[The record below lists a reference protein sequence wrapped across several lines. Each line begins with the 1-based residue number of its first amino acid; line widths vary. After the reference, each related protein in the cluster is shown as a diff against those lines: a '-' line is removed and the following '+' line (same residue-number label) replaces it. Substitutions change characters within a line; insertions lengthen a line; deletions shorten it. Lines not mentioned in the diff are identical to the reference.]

1 MHHHVDAVSCVF
13 LASSCPSFTS
23 HQTDHSTLLWTSINI
38 INQLKF
44 ESFKSAFVWCCQQQM
59 GLLSPCA
66 QDLSVMNDEFLC
78 PLANKRRMANI
89 SYFLLKPNH
98 LDIQFSHYTVSASS
112 CYICRK
118 RFFFEQTVGLLMSK
132 SMCGCGC
139 SIISSLMKRLGR
151 TACCS
156 DLFSSHT
163 SEQLHRLATGCPPQP
178 KVTMRQRPLTH
189 TSVSTRLTDPAQL
202 YAFSG
207 LSPRVQCR
215 KHMGPDSI
223 LQKAPRVKKLALLAT
238 HQHVENSESTQVKH
252 TLTEVPH
259 VESRHGAKNAKPFS
273 SSDSLAKVQEVA
285 SWLLEM
291 NQDLLSGGSSSRR
304 SRGPAGPA
312 VRGNASSTAR
322 APQQAAEE
330 GDEDEH
336 INRVVEEEEQLQQR
350 PEASQVD
357 GEREPPWAPSE
368 SGASNGP
375 RGDEEGEEDEEGPPN
390 EVNGGEKGA
399 RWMWGAEQRRLRGQP
414 LGEEDEEE
422 EEEEEENNNSSSQHE
437 EEEAEERTEGGEEQ
451 GREEEE
457 REEGEEEEEEDE
469 DEEEMDQDSDDFEH
483 SESGREEE
491 EEEEGEGEEGLRSPS
506 LRNNVSVPNNNL
518 DSGCTHQ
525 SSSNKKV
532 STAVVCWT
540 LCKRFSKASRDDRDT
555 VSLKIFDAPPPI

>member
-1 MHHHVDAVSCVF
+1 
-13 LASSCPSFTS
+13 
-23 HQTDHSTLLWTSINI
+23 
-38 INQLKF
+38 
-44 ESFKSAFVWCCQQQM
+44 
-59 GLLSPCA
+59 
-66 QDLSVMNDEFLC
+66 
-78 PLANKRRMANI
+78 
-89 SYFLLKPNH
+89 
-98 LDIQFSHYTVSASS
+98 
-112 CYICRK
+112 
-118 RFFFEQTVGLLMSK
+118 MSK

-163 SEQLHRLATGCPPQP
+163 SEQLQRLATGCPPQP
-178 KVTMRQRPLTH
+178 
-189 TSVSTRLTDPAQL
+189 
-202 YAFSG
+202 
-207 LSPRVQCR
+207 
-215 KHMGPDSI
+215 
-223 LQKAPRVKKLALLAT
+223 
-238 HQHVENSESTQVKH
+238 
-252 TLTEVPH
+252 
-259 VESRHGAKNAKPFS
+259 KNAKPFS

-304 SRGPAGPA
+304 SRGPGGPA

-336 INRVVEEEEQLQQR
+336 MNRVVEEEEQLQQR
-350 PEASQVD
+350 LEASQVD
-357 GEREPPWAPSE
+357 GEREQPWAASE

-399 RWMWGAEQRRLRGQP
+399 RWMWGAEQRRPRDQP

-422 EEEEEENNNSSSQHE
+422 EEEEENNNSSSHQE

-483 SESGREEE
+483 SAESGREEE
-491 EEEEGEGEEGLRSPS
+491 EEEEGEGEEVLRSPS
-506 LRNNVSVPNNNL
+506 LRNNVSAPSNNL

-532 STAVVCWT
+532 SSCCLLNSFHWNSCT
-540 LCKRFSKASRDDRDT
+540 FS
-555 VSLKIFDAPPPI
+555 